1 MNSIPPLPQRLS
13 NSTGRALMVPML
25 IATLLLL
32 GILVTA
38 SMVSDQYRDL
48 PEHIF
53 LIIFLWGIASVS
65 LMYSSFFW
73 RTTTLGKIEWL
84 LTVINGIGLGM
95 LISLLPASFD
105 IITYPLLVIIVM
117 LTAVVYGRYPT
128 YAVIAISTVIHI
140 NAHRSLTATFFEIAG
155 LVSLPILSIAAAET
169 IIRMQQVSFRHI
181 ARLETINEFSR
192 QISASLDIE
201 QVLPLLNEAIKD
213 AIQADTYYV
222 GILEG
227 DLVKLDLFY
236 DDGEYFYD
244 MTVPAKGS
252 LAGWVLQNN
261 RPLFLPDLRK
271 PLDLEGVERIIIG
284 QDKTSLAWMGVPLQ
298 AGDVLGVMAIASYRP
313 NAFDRSD
320 MEMLEN
326 LAQQAALVLHNAIH
340 HKSVEEQSR
349 LDSLTG
355 VYNHGYF
362 LKALEGDARQALA
375 DAAPLSLIMLDVDFF
390 KQYNDNYGHLA
401 GDEVLIQLTR
411 TIRSHIKS
419 SDAVGRWGGEEF
431 AICLPNTPGDL
442 ARQVA
447 LRIRETMRNMQIR
460 IQDKTVPSPTVSQGI
475 AVFPIEADEII
486 RLIDLA
492 DKRLYTAKSRG
503 RDQIEPDDSHWS
515 VLKYC

>member
-25 IATLLLL
+25 IATLMLLS
-32 GILVTA
+32 ILVA
-38 SMVSDQYRDL
+38 ACMVSGQYREL
-48 PEHIF
+48 PENIF
-53 LIIFLWGIASVS
+53 LIIFFGGFASVS
-65 LMYSSFFW
+65 LMYFSFFW
-73 RTTTLGKIEWL
+73 PAAALGKITWFL
-84 LTVINGIGLGM
+84 AAINGIGLGM
-95 LISLLPASFD
+95 LVSLLPKTFD
-105 IITYPLLVIIVM
+105 TVTYPLLVIIVM
-117 LTAVVYGRYPT
+117 FTAVVYGRYPT
-128 YAVIAISTVIHI
+128 YAVVAISTVVHI
-140 NAHRSLTATFFEIAG
+140 GVHLSIQDTFFENVG
-155 LVSLPILSIAAAET
+155 LISLPILSIAAAET
-169 IIRMQQVSFRHI
+169 IIRMQQVSFTQI
-181 ARLETINEFSR
+181 SRLETINEFSR

-201 QVLPLLNEAIKD
+201 QVLPLLNEAIKA
-213 AIQADTYYV
+213 AIQADTYFV
-222 GILEG
+222 GLLEG
-227 DLVKLDLFY
+227 SLVKLDLFY

-244 MTVPAKGS
+244 VTVPAKGS

-261 RPLFLPDLRK
+261 QPLFLPDLRK
-271 PLDLEGVERIIIG
+271 PLDLEGVERVLIG
-284 QDKTSLAWMGVPLQ
+284 QNKTSLAWMGVPLQ
-298 AGDVLGVMAIASYRP
+298 AGDVLGVLAVASYRP

-362 LKALEGDARQALA
+362 LKTLEDNARQAL
-375 DAAPLSLIMLDVDFF
+375 DNAAPLSLIMLDVDFF

-401 GDEVLIQLTR
+401 GDEVLIQLTGA
-411 TIRSHIKS
+411 IRSHIKS
-419 SDAVGRWGGEEF
+419 SDSVGRWGGEEF
-431 AICLPNTPGDL
+431 AICLPDTPGDL

-460 IQDKTVPSPTVSQGI
+460 IQEKTVPSPTVSQGI

-492 DKRLYTAKSRG
+492 DKRLYTAKARG
-503 RDQIEPDDSHWS
+503 RDQIEPDDSHWNY
-515 VLKYC
+515 LQYC

>member
-1 MNSIPPLPQRLS
+1 MNSIPPLPQKLS

-25 IATLLLL
+25 IATLMLL

-48 PEHIF
+48 PENIF
-53 LIIFLWGIASVS
+53 LIIFFWGFASVS
-65 LMYSSFFW
+65 LMYSNFFW
-73 RTTTLGKIEWL
+73 HTTTLGKIKWVL
-84 LTVINGIGLGM
+84 AVINGTGLG
-95 LISLLPASFD
+95 LLVSLLPESFD
-105 IITYPLLVIIVM
+105 TATYPLLVIIVM
-117 LTAVVYGRYPT
+117 LTAIVYGRYPT
-128 YAVIAISTVIHI
+128 YIVVIVSTAIHLASHL
-140 NAHRSLTATFFEIAG
+140 SLTDSIFEVAG
-155 LVSLPILSIAAAET
+155 LVSLPILSTAAAET
-169 IIRMQQVSFRHI
+169 ILRMQQVSFTQI
-181 ARLETINEFSR
+181 SRLETINEFSR

-201 QVLPLLNEAIKD
+201 QVIPLLNEAIKN
-213 AIQADTYYV
+213 AIRADTYYV

-227 DLVKLDLFY
+227 GLVKLDLFY

-244 MTVPAKGS
+244 VTVPARGS

-271 PLDLEGVERIIIG
+271 PLDLEGVERVIIG
-284 QDKTSLAWMGVPLQ
+284 KDKTSLAWMGVPLQ
-298 AGDVLGVMAIASYRP
+298 AGEVLGVLAVASYRP

-320 MEMLEN
+320 MELLEN
-326 LAQQAALVLHNAIH
+326 LAQQAALVLHNVIH
-340 HKSVEEQSR
+340 HRAVEEQSK

-362 LKALEGDARQALA
+362 LKRLENSARQSLDNAT
-375 DAAPLSLIMLDVDFF
+375 PLSLIMLDVDFF
-390 KQYNDNYGHLA
+390 KQYNDSYGHLA

-411 TIRSHIKS
+411 AIRSHIKNTDS
-419 SDAVGRWGGEEF
+419 VGRWGGEEF
-431 AICLPNTPGDL
+431 AICLPDTPGDL

-460 IQDKTVPSPTVSQGI
+460 IQGETVPSPTVSQGI

-503 RDQIEPDDSHWS
+503 RDQIEPDDSHWNY
-515 VLKYC
+515 LKYC